1 MSNIV
6 CYHPDIKEKLNFF
19 LNSKDIPN
27 IIFYGKSGSG
37 KRTIVHRFINEIY
50 ENDKDLLKNYVM
62 YVNCAHGKGI
72 KFIRDDLKFF
82 SKTHVN
88 IESSNNFKTVILSN
102 AEHLT
107 IDAQSALRRCIELF
121 SNTTRFF
128 IIIED
133 KDKLLKPILSRFCEI
148 YVYEPIIKNNII
160 NLHKQNIS
168 NALSLNKQKQK
179 KFSLY
184 FTKVCNDFKNTSI
197 TDNPINNDSNS
208 NNDSNDDNLIKLS
221 NITNNLYD
229 KGYSGLDIIIF
240 LDNLNENTF
249 NDINKFEM
257 ILLFNKVKKDFRNEK
272 LFILF
277 ILNFI
282 LLRSE
287 YDLENISF
295 M

>member
-37 KRTIVHRFINEIY
+37 KRTIVHHFINDIY

-72 KFIRDDLKFF
+72 KFIREDLKFF

-88 IESSNNFKTVILSN
+88 IESSNNFKIVVLSN

-148 YVYEPIIKNNII
+148 YVYEPIIKNKII
-160 NLHKQNIS
+160 NLHKHNIS
-168 NALSLNKQKQK
+168 SSSCLSKQKQK

-184 FTKVCNDFKNTSI
+184 FTKLCNDFKNTDISN
-197 TDNPINNDSNS
+197 NPNNETGDSN
-208 NNDSNDDNLIKLS
+208 NNLIKLS

-229 KGYSGLDIIIF
+229 KGYSGLDIINY
-240 LDNLNENTF
+240 LDNLTQNTF